1 MFPPVVESP
10 ITIELGD
17 DDDDDDDDEDD
28 SADEE
33 DGSDEPGA
41 AGISG
46 ARVTSILSRYCDDD
60 SDEDDEDEF
69 DRAELPG
76 QRAQRVLA
84 AADADYVAQLNR
96 VMAAPTHA

>member
-1 MFPPVVESP
+1 M
-10 ITIELGD
+10 
-17 DDDDDDDDEDD
+17 
-28 SADEE
+28 
-33 DGSDEPGA
+33 
-41 AGISG
+41 
-46 ARVTSILSRYCDDD
+46 TSILSRYCDDD

>member
-1 MFPPVVESP
+1 MFPPVVESA

-17 DDDDDDDDEDD
+17 DDDDDDDDEDE

-60 SDEDDEDEF
+60 SDEDEF

>member
-17 DDDDDDDDEDD
+17 DDDDDDDDVDEDD

-60 SDEDDEDEF
+60 T
-69 DRAELPG
+69 R
-76 QRAQRVLA
+76 QRRG
-84 AADADYVAQLNR
+84 
-96 VMAAPTHA
+96 

>member
-17 DDDDDDDDEDD
+17 DDDDDDD
-28 SADEE
+28 DEE

-46 ARVTSILSRYCDDD
+46 ARVTSILSRYCDDGG
-60 SDEDDEDEF
+60 DEDDEDEF

>member
-1 MFPPVVESP
+1 MYVQH
-10 ITIELGD
+10 IYGH
-17 DDDDDDDDEDD
+17 EDD

-84 AADADYVAQLNR
+84 AADDADYVAQLNR